1 MGDVSLHG
9 SSIFIVQPSHLLLAT
24 ASTAA
29 TKVVTIG
36 LTQQGCFFVIFLHNI
51 YPLSAG
57 EKTLKGVPLT
67 AFMIFVSEEH
77 VIKSGAFKGN
87 S

>member
-9 SSIFIVQPSHLLLAT
+9 NSIFIFQPSHLLLAT

-36 LTQQGCFFVIFLHNI
+36 LTQYFFVIFLHNI

-57 EKTLKGVPLT
+57 EKALKGVPLT
-67 AFMIFVSEEH
+67 AFMVFVSEEH
-77 VIKSGAFKGN
+77 VLKSGAFKGN